1 MKPYEI
7 RTYQDSYEIY
17 ELIEHATR
25 SWFKIAPERGG
36 IVISFGVNGQELL
49 YLDKATFDDPSANIR
64 GGIPV
69 LFPIS
74 GQLAE
79 GAYEWNGQRYR
90 MKNHGVARVSPWR
103 VESTDTGNGAAIT
116 LTLASDAETRE
127 SYPFDFELRFTYRLK
142 DGQLTIE
149 QEYRNGSGEPM
160 PMYPGFHPY
169 FVADR
174 KALAYETDA
183 TKYFDYN
190 DGLEKSYDGGVI
202 DLDKLPESVVLLNA
216 QRRDITFSPAESLIV
231 RMTYGEPFKYVVL
244 WSVSGKSFVCVEP
257 WMAKTDE
264 LNRKQELVEVPPG
277 GVHRTFLTISRV
289 SE

>member
-17 ELIEHATR
+17 ELIEHSTR

-36 IVISFGVNGQELL
+36 IVISFGANGQELL
-49 YLDKATFDDPSANIR
+49 YLDKATFDDPNANIR

-74 GQLAE
+74 GQLAD
-79 GAYEWNGQRYR
+79 GSYEWNGQRYR
-90 MKNHGVARVSPWR
+90 MKNHGVARVRPWR
-103 VESTDTGNGAAIT
+103 VESTDTTDGAAIT

-142 DGQLTIE
+142 GGQLTIE
-149 QEYRNGSGEPM
+149 QEYRNGSAEPM

-190 DGLEKSYDGGVI
+190 DGMEKSYDGRVI
-202 DLDKLPESVVLLNA
+202 DLDKLPESVVFLNA
-216 QRRDITFSPAESLIV
+216 QRRDITFSPAERLIV

-244 WSVSGKSFVCVEP
+244 WSVSGKGFVCVEP

-277 GVHRTFLTISRV
+277 GVHQTFLTISRMSV
-289 SE
+289 